1 MYPTP
6 KTLRADFGRII
17 CTPRSFVEVPFLAG
31 AAGYG
36 PQTHSPSLDSS
47 QLFEDGEVS
56 YIYYEG
62 QLESG
67 HCIEEGE
74 NHAKIFQQ
82 ILPVPLRMFF
92 SGDLHALIFL
102 EPAQL
107 GSWALS
113 GLPADVVRRVSLPRT
128 GLPTAGEVA
137 QPAA

>member
-74 NHAKIFQQ
+74 NHAKMFQQ
-82 ILPVPLRMFF
+82 ILPVPLKNAFF
-92 SGDLHALIFL
+92 FGRFGCTYFL
-102 EPAQL
+102 RACAAGQL
-107 GSWALS
+107 GAVGVAS
-113 GLPADVVRRVSLPRT
+113 RRC
-128 GLPTAGEVA
+128 
-137 QPAA
+137 